1 MDVTRLIATIK
12 HKCGVE
18 LETEEVFMNTRY
30 KDFIKLTI
38 SRRRGSD
45 ASSFQFSS
53 IKLDIN
59 GTLSPLLNLQLLLLD
74 LFIIIIIT
82 ITIILSQSLL
92 SLSSSSS
99 PSQSLSI
106 R

>member
-53 IKLDIN
+53 VKLEVN
-59 GTLSPLLNLQLLLLD
+59 GNPLNPHLHTSSPM
-74 LFIIIIIT
+74 F
-82 ITIILSQSLL
+82 SHA
-92 SLSSSSS
+92 SSSSS
-99 PSQSLSI
+99 SSSLFLYI
-106 R
+106 GDQCAPHLHFAPR